1 MEVLRFQAN
10 IPEEV
15 ALKYDDGKAVQGRYG
30 DQVLYTLTDDRV
42 MYLPPIA
49 AKRIKDLH
57 INRNELMSISKQE
70 VPRGQKSSIEWVIKR
85 VDPAPET
92 AAVQPAAA
100 SNNQETSSL
109 QQPNGTTEDNRLE
122 HQLRASIAMVREGK
136 NGTLPSEGHGLALAP
151 APQERPKTQL
161 EHALITAIAAA
172 AAAERYA
179 AEIHFAVHFEHEDI
193 RAMAISTL
201 IGMQQNGGQR

>member
-15 ALKYDDGKAVQGRYG
+15 ALKYDDGKAVEGRYG

-49 AKRIKDLH
+49 AKRISDMRIRKG
-57 INRNELMSISKQE
+57 ELFAVCKKE
-70 VPRGQKSSIEWVIKR
+70 VTRGQKRSIEWEVKR

-92 AAVQPAAA
+92 VGVQPAA
-100 SNNQETSSL
+100 SNNQAHTTTL
-109 QQPNGTTEDNRLE
+109 QPNGNTEDNRLE
-122 HQLRASIAMVREGK
+122 HQLRASIAMVQEGK
-136 NGTLPSEGHGLALAP
+136 NGGRPPEGHGLTLAA
-151 APQERPKTQL
+151 APQDRPKTQL

-172 AAAERYA
+172 SAAEKYA